1 MVHYLYE
8 KANWLKEMLMED
20 RNAAVDF
27 KKFVQVS
34 VSGKFMETQK
44 KSKFDSDSKLINSA
58 KRNSKA
64 IIERVKIQIGLG
76 ILNREIFL
84 DVLDERTSILRLLRS

>member
-1 MVHYLYE
+1 
-8 KANWLKEMLMED
+8 MED
-20 RNAAVDF
+20 RNAAVDL

-76 ILNREIFL
+76 ILNREIFKML

>member
-1 MVHYLYE
+1 
-8 KANWLKEMLMED
+8 MENL
-20 RNAAVDF
+20 NAAVDF
-27 KKFVQVS
+27 KKFVHVS

-64 IIERVKIQIGLG
+64 IIELVKIQIGLG
-76 ILNREIFL
+76 ILNREIFKML

>member
-1 MVHYLYE
+1 
-8 KANWLKEMLMED
+8 MED

-44 KSKFDSDSKLINSA
+44 KSKFDLDSKLINSA
-58 KRNSKA
+58 KRNSKT
-64 IIERVKIQIGLG
+64 IIELVKIQIGLG
-76 ILNREIFL
+76 ILNREIFKML

>member
-1 MVHYLYE
+1 
-8 KANWLKEMLMED
+8 MED

-34 VSGKFMETQK
+34 VSGKFMETQE

-76 ILNREIFL
+76 ILNREIFKML

>member
-1 MVHYLYE
+1 
-8 KANWLKEMLMED
+8 MED

-34 VSGKFMETQK
+34 VSGKFMETQE

-64 IIERVKIQIGLG
+64 IIERVKIQIVLG
-76 ILNREIFL
+76 ILNREIFKML

>member
-1 MVHYLYE
+1 
-8 KANWLKEMLMED
+8 MED

-64 IIERVKIQIGLG
+64 IIELVKIQIGLG
-76 ILNREIFL
+76 ILNREIFKML

>member
-1 MVHYLYE
+1 
-8 KANWLKEMLMED
+8 MENL
-20 RNAAVDF
+20 NAAVDF

-64 IIERVKIQIGLG
+64 IIELVKIQIGLG
-76 ILNREIFL
+76 ILNREIFKML
-84 DVLDERTSILRLLRS
+84 DVLDERTLILRLLRS

>member
-1 MVHYLYE
+1 
-8 KANWLKEMLMED
+8 MED

-34 VSGKFMETQK
+34 VSGKFMETQR

-76 ILNREIFL
+76 ILNREIFKML

>member
-1 MVHYLYE
+1 
-8 KANWLKEMLMED
+8 MED

-76 ILNREIFL
+76 ILNREIFKML

>member
-1 MVHYLYE
+1 
-8 KANWLKEMLMED
+8 MENL
-20 RNAAVDF
+20 NAAVDF

-64 IIERVKIQIGLG
+64 IIELVKIQIGLG
-76 ILNREIFL
+76 ILNREIFKML

>member
-1 MVHYLYE
+1 
-8 KANWLKEMLMED
+8 MLMED

-76 ILNREIFL
+76 ILNREIFKML